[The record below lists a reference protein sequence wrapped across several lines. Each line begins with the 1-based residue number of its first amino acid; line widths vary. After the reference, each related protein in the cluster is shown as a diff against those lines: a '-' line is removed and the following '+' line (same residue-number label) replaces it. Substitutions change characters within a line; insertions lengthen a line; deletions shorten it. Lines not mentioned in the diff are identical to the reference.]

1 MGVQIPPGSEKGQW
15 SRGMILALGA
25 RGRGFE
31 SLLAPFL
38 FLSKNL
44 SKIIYKISFI
54 VDRSAVVAQLGER
67 QTEDLKVPG
76 SIPGD
81 GNYFVF
87 FFIFNLFY
95 FNFFFLILV
104 KIISHVNFNHKGA

>member
-1 MGVQIPPGSEKGQW
+1 
-15 SRGMILALGA
+15 MILALGA

-81 GNYFVF
+81 GIYFF
-87 FFIFNLFY
+87 KTIY
-95 FNFFFLILV
+95 KSFFFLNL
-104 KIISHVNFNHKGA
+104 KFKNCDYHQKGA